1 MDFLLFETSPNSVFL
16 FVLLSIFRY
25 FSSRSVNCCIP
36 GKKAKS
42 QKTRVKTDTRIS
54 SPVSH
59 TAACHFLPLQLP
71 VESDTNRQ
79 HRGLSRACR
88 VLLWWLTAFMLC
100 LGRGQN
106 LVWSHKAVDFLLCTN
121 SFYFVFSVDTTRV
134 EIREMDPDVPG
145 SDYINANYIR
155 VSVFSIR

>member
-1 MDFLLFETSPNSVFL
+1 MDFLLFETSSNSVFFFL
-16 FVLLSIFRY
+16 LLSIFRY

-79 HRGLSRACR
+79 RRGLSRACR
-88 VLLWWLTAFMLC
+88 ALLWWLTAFTLC

-121 SFYFVFSVDTTRV
+121 SFYFVFSRHDTCWNQGN
-134 EIREMDPDVPG
+134 G
-145 SDYINANYIR
+145 SWCSWFRLHQCQLYQSEC
-155 VSVFSIR
+155 VQH